1 MAGELKCGVIPWA
14 AGVMLIG
21 SCNFSSPLAA
31 PDGTGDHKPSPI
43 EKNTRLFADGET
55 PGELVFETN
64 ESRYARPYGKSFW
77 FPAGNIQS
85 PFVEWGVTAGKE
97 SGRTEGGFG
106 VVICDIGTSM
116 LTVMI
121 RIDGYYQ
128 VAEIVKGDY
137 VPRDAWRFH
146 PAIVRDYGNRNRID
160 VSRASN
166 GVFTLRIND
175 QKITTFVD
183 DEAPIHT
190 GGRQGYLVVSSP
202 LEDFPRIPLKV
213 IFRETGAGSK

>member
-1 MAGELKCGVIPWA
+1 MVF
-14 AGVMLIG
+14 VV
-21 SCNFSSPLAA
+21 SCDFSSPLAA
-31 PDGTGDHKPSPI
+31 PESLGDRNPPPI
-43 EKNTRLFADGET
+43 EKNTRLFAEGDK
-55 PGELVFETN
+55 PGEFVFETN
-64 ESRYARPYGKSFW
+64 ESGYSRPHGKSFW
-77 FPAGNIQS
+77 FPAGNTQS
-85 PFVEWGVTAGKE
+85 PFVGWGITVRKE

-106 VVICDIGTSM
+106 IVICDVGTSM

-128 VAEIVKGDY
+128 VAEIVKDRY
-137 VPRDAWRFH
+137 IPRDVWRFH
-146 PAIVRDYGNRNRID
+146 PAIGRDHGNKNRIN
-160 VSRASN
+160 VSRSPD

-202 LEDFPRIPLKV
+202 LEDFPRSPLKV
-213 IFRETGAGSK
+213 IFGETGAAPK

>member
-1 MAGELKCGVIPWA
+1 MKKRIIPTA
-14 AGVMLIG
+14 ALMVLLV
-21 SCNFSSPLAA
+21 SCDFSSPLV
-31 PDGTGDHKPSPI
+31 PPEGIGDQNPPPV
-43 EKNTRLFADGET
+43 EENTRLFVEGDK
-55 PGELVFETN
+55 PGEFVFETN
-64 ESRYARPYGKSFW
+64 ESGYSRPYGKSFW
-77 FPAGNIQS
+77 FPAGNTQS
-85 PFVEWGVTAGKE
+85 PFVDWGITVRKE

-106 VVICDIGTSM
+106 IVICDVGTSM

-128 VAEIVKGDY
+128 VAEIVKGRY
-137 VPRDAWRFH
+137 IPRDVWKPH
-146 PAIVRDYGNRNRID
+146 PAIVRDRGNKNRIN

-213 IFRETGAGSK
+213 IFRETGAARQ